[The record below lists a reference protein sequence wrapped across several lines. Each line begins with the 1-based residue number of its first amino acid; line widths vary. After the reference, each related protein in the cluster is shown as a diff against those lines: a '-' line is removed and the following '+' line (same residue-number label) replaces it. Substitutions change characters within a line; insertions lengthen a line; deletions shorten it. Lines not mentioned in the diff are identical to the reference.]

1 MAEYNSSFT
10 GKQID
15 ERLAKVT
22 DLETSVTGK
31 LDANQG
37 AENAN
42 KFLGVGEDGQVVPTD
57 APSSGASSWDDL
69 TDKPD
74 AFPPASHNQAASTIT
89 AGTFAGQVVAQ
100 SGSQDP
106 GTALIRNIKASTTDL
121 TAGSSSLE
129 TGVLYIVY
137 E

>member
-1 MAEYNSSFT
+1 MEEYNSSFT

-22 DLETSVTGK
+22 DLEASVTGK

-42 KFLGVGEDGQVVPTD
+42 KFLGVGADGQVVPTD
-57 APSSGASSWDDL
+57 APSSGASSWNDL
-69 TDKPD
+69 PDKPD
-74 AFPPASHNQAASTIT
+74 EFPPTAHTQPASTIT
-89 AGTFAGQVVAQ
+89 AGTFAGEVAANG
-100 SGSQDP
+100 SGQ
-106 GTALIRNIKASTTDL
+106 
-121 TAGSSSLE
+121 TAGSYVLRNQKLSSAE
-129 TGVLYIVY
+129 EAPSVNGQICWKY